1 MYVVT
6 QLYHDY
12 DPKDD
17 CPIDSQFVDMYNVIG
32 LFKTFD
38 KAVECAKQINKD
50 FEMDCASCLRM
61 KYEDLKKAINN
72 KDNVDYFQDYN
83 ELFKKEYS
91 FIENSI
97 CYHTDNNFNIFEYSK
112 IIIENIEVEE

>member
-12 DPKDD
+12 DPKGD
-17 CPIDSQFVDMYNVIG
+17 CPIDSRFVDMYNVIG

-38 KAVECAKQINKD
+38 KAIECAKQINKD
-50 FEMDCASCLRM
+50 FEMDCASRLRI
-61 KYEDLKKAINN
+61 KYKDLKKFINN
-72 KDNVDYFQDYN
+72 KNNVEYFQEYN
-83 ELFKKEYS
+83 ELFKIEYS

-97 CYHTDNNFNIFEYSK
+97 CYNKDNFNIYEYTK

>member
-12 DPKDD
+12 DPKGD
-17 CPIDSQFVDMYNVIG
+17 CPIDSQFVDMYNVVG

-50 FEMDCASCLRM
+50 FEMDCASRLHM

-72 KDNVDYFQDYN
+72 KSNMEYFQEYN
-83 ELFKKEYS
+83 ELFKKEYN
-91 FIENSI
+91 FIENLI
-97 CYHTDNNFNIFEYSK
+97 CYHTDNNFNILEYSK